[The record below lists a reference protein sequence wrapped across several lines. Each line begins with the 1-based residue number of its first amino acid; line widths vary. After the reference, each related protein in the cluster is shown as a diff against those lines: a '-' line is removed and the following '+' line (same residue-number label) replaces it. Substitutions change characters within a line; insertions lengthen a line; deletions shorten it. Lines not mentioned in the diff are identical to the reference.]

1 MRCEKC
7 GRHDCYQGKDC
18 FEIAER
24 SRERYQD
31 ETTLKTTRVSTA
43 LEGRHYM
50 QLCRI
55 EEVIEFAREMGY
67 QHLGIAFCIGLSQE
81 VGILAEILKQHVKVT
96 TACCKT
102 GGIEKEEF
110 GLEKIIDERIE
121 AMCNPA
127 GQAIHLNDSGTE
139 LNLIVGLC
147 VGHDIIFTKE
157 SAAPVTTVVVKDR
170 LLAHNPVGALYS
182 GYWRKRLGLAEK
194 KGTIPLKK

>member
-81 VGILAEILKQHVKVT
+81 VGILAEILKQHFMVT
-96 TACCKT
+96 PAC
-102 GGIEKEEF
+102 
-110 GLEKIIDERIE
+110 
-121 AMCNPA
+121 
-127 GQAIHLNDSGTE
+127 
-139 LNLIVGLC
+139 
-147 VGHDIIFTKE
+147 
-157 SAAPVTTVVVKDR
+157 
-170 LLAHNPVGALYS
+170 
-182 GYWRKRLGLAEK
+182 
-194 KGTIPLKK
+194 